1 MKFKVNALIISNIIL
16 LIAVIVLFILQ
27 FSNSDNQRKKSQIT
41 EAEQAPNSNG
51 LMIGYINTD
60 SVLSQYKMVENLE
73 AKLKGEGEAMRNE
86 LKRRQAN
93 LKRKLQE
100 YQRKVKNNNITME
113 EAKRT
118 EQALMQEEEQLYQLQ
133 QEYANQYADKTMG
146 MNQELVDTVRTFLN
160 RYNKNFN
167 FDYILAKSQAK
178 NNILFAKDTFNITA
192 KVIEQMNKEYLE
204 QNSDKEE

>member
-16 LIAVIVLFILQ
+16 LIAVIALFILQ
-27 FSNSDNQRKKSQIT
+27 FSSEDKQGPKKQTS
-41 EAEQAPNSNG
+41 EVKQAPNDGG
-51 LMIGYINTD
+51 LMVGYINTD
-60 SVLSQYKMVENLE
+60 SVLSQYKMVETLE

-86 LKRRQAN
+86 LKRRQEN
-93 LKRKLQE
+93 LKRKLQN
-100 YQRKVKNNNITME
+100 YQSKVKNNNITME

-118 EQALMQEEEQLYQLQ
+118 EQALMQEEEQLYKLQ

-160 RYNKNFN
+160 RYNKRYN

-178 NNILFAKDTFNITA
+178 NNILFAKDTFNITSS
-192 KVIEQMNKEYLE
+192 VIKQMNKEYLE